1 MPTILLTPTHGDA
14 GKRLDVYIAGA
25 EPDLSRSQVKRLT
38 QESRVRISGQPV
50 GPSTKVH
57 AGVVIT
63 VTMPD
68 ATGPILKPEPLRVPI
83 LHSDA
88 EIIVVDKP
96 AGLVVHPGAG
106 KPGQTLVNQLISRFP
121 ELLTVGN
128 PIRPGVVHRLDKDT
142 SGALVV
148 ARSMAAYEHLV
159 AQFAARSVEKTYLA
173 LVEGAPTVER
183 GVINAPVGRH
193 PTRRTMM
200 SVVSYGKPATTHFAV
215 LESLGRYTLLQVTP
229 DTGRTHQIRVHLSAA
244 GLPIAGDFQYG
255 GKTPFTGLDRMFLHA
270 FALGFLHPATQEK
283 VDFRAPLADDLAQAL
298 RRCGSTWERNRQFD
312 PSFERP

>member
-1 MPTILLTPTHGDA
+1 MPTILLTPTQGDA

-25 EPDLSRSQVKRLT
+25 EPDISRSQVKRLM
-38 QESRVRISGQPV
+38 QESRVRVSGKPV

-121 ELLTVGN
+121 ELLTVGD
-128 PIRPGVVHRLDKDT
+128 PVRPGRR
-142 SGALVV
+142 A
-148 ARSMAAYEHLV
+148 
-159 AQFAARSVEKTYLA
+159 SV
-173 LVEGAPTVER
+173 G
-183 GVINAPVGRH
+183 
-193 PTRRTMM
+193 
-200 SVVSYGKPATTHFAV
+200 
-215 LESLGRYTLLQVTP
+215 
-229 DTGRTHQIRVHLSAA
+229 
-244 GLPIAGDFQYG
+244 
-255 GKTPFTGLDRMFLHA
+255 
-270 FALGFLHPATQEK
+270 
-283 VDFRAPLADDLAQAL
+283 
-298 RRCGSTWERNRQFD
+298 
-312 PSFERP
+312 